1 MSQEDIIE
9 SFGELLVAD
18 NYPPI
23 AGKILGLFYT
33 SNAKYLT
40 FEEIKEGISVSKS
53 ATSKALTFLYTLN
66 EVSYIYDENNSR
78 LRLFYLDIKGSI
90 DRFNSILNAYTVQT
104 TLLKEIQKTRNN
116 ENEELN
122 GFIEKS
128 IAFNEEATVYMKQ
141 KLEFHYKEYLKEK

>member
-18 NYPPI
+18 KYPPI

-33 SNAKYLT
+33 SNSKYLT
-40 FEEIKEGISVSKS
+40 FEEIKEGIGVSKS

-90 DRFNSILNAYTVQT
+90 DRFNSIVDAYTMQT
-104 TLLKEIQKTRNN
+104 VLLKEILKARNN

-122 GFIEKS
+122 NFIKKT
-128 IAFNEEATVYMKQ
+128 IAFNEEATTYMKQ
-141 KLEFHYKEYLKEK
+141 KTEIHYKEYLKEK

>member
-1 MSQEDIIE
+1 MLQEDIIE

-33 SNAKYLT
+33 SNKKYLT
-40 FEEIKEGISVSKS
+40 FEEIKDGIGVSKS

-78 LRLFYLDIKGSI
+78 LRLFYLDIKGSVE
-90 DRFNSILNAYTVQT
+90 RFNSIIEAYKIQT
-104 TLLKEIQKTRNN
+104 TLLKEVLRTRNN
-116 ENEELN
+116 ENKELN
-122 GFIEKS
+122 HFIEKS
-128 IAFNEEATVYMKQ
+128 ILLHEDVLDIVKQ
-141 KLEFHYKEYLKEK
+141 KSELHYKEFLKEN